1 MRVHHLNCGTMTP
14 TTIGRLVCHVLLCET
29 NDGLLLVD
37 SGFGIGDCE
46 KHSRSGPVRF
56 ASAPKFDASESAIR
70 QIEAM
75 GHSASDVRHI
85 VITHFHHDHIGGIAD
100 FPDAT
105 IHATSAEW
113 DVAHR
118 PPRGAP
124 RLPYSAEQWAH
135 GPNMRM
141 YDGAGESWEGF
152 DTTYP
157 VDGVD
162 GVVLVPMPGHTAGH
176 ALVAVD
182 AGERGWMLHAGDA
195 VFDRGSIAID
205 SDSAS
210 DKKNRRPIKM
220 FEQIAGQDRSKIA
233 GNHRRLAD
241 VRAAG
246 TATVIPAHDA
256 VIFDRLAAAR

>member
-37 SGFGIGDCE
+37 SGFGVSDCE
-46 KHSRSGPVRF
+46 KHSRVGPVRF
-56 ASAPKFDASESAIR
+56 VSAPKFDASESALR
-70 QIEAM
+70 QVEAM

-85 VITHFHHDHIGGIAD
+85 VITHFHHDHIGGVSD

-105 IHATSAEW
+105 IHATRAEW
-113 DVAHR
+113 DVANK

-124 RLPYSAEQWAH
+124 RLPYSKAQWAH
-135 GPNMRM
+135 GPKMRT
-141 YDGAGESWEGF
+141 YDGAGEPWQGF
-152 DTTYP
+152 DTAYP
-157 VDGVD
+157 IDGVD
-162 GVVLVPMPGHTAGH
+162 GVALVPMPGHTAGH

-182 AGERGWMLHAGDA
+182 ADERGWMLHVGDA
-195 VFDRGSIAID
+195 TFDRGSIAIE
-205 SDSAS
+205 SDSAN
-210 DKKNRRPIKM
+210 DKRNRSTVKL
-220 FEQIAGQDRSKIA
+220 FEQIAAQDRSRIA
-233 GNHRRLAD
+233 PNHRRLIE

-256 VIFDRLAAAR
+256 VIYDRLATSR